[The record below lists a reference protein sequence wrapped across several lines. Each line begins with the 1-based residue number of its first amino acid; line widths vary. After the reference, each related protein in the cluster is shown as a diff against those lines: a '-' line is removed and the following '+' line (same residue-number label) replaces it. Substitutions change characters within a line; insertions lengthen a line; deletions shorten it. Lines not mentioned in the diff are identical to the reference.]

1 MTFHFDASLPAHR
14 AFLDPLREILRQAF
28 AYVGY
33 PAIEASEMAGAIE
46 ALVAQGLPAEHG
58 RGDAAPPHR
67 TRRRPA
73 FMSTS
78 PPRICRSAPP
88 PVGLMDRVSVHAD
101 PGGTRHRFT
110 RHLPGL

>member
-1 MTFHFDASLPAHR
+1 MTFHFEASLPAHR

-46 ALVAQGLPAEHG
+46 ALVAQGLPADLAVARCACG
-58 RGDAAPPHR
+58 SNVTP
-67 TRRRPA
+67 PA

-78 PPRICRSAPP
+78 PRRICRSRRRRSA
-88 PVGLMDRVSVHAD
+88 
-101 PGGTRHRFT
+101 
-110 RHLPGL
+110 

>member
-1 MTFHFDASLPAHR
+1 MIFHFEASLPAHG
-14 AFLDPLREILRQAF
+14 AFLDPLREMLRQAY

-46 ALVAQGLPAEHG
+46 AMVAQGLPAEPG
-58 RGDAAPPHR
+58 RGTLRLRMERDKASFNVDVIAPHLPLN
-67 TRRRPA
+67 
-73 FMSTS
+73 
-78 PPRICRSAPP
+78 PP

-101 PGGTRHRFT
+101 AGGTRHRFT

>member
-1 MTFHFDASLPAHR
+1 MTFHFDASLPASR
-14 AFLDPLREILRQAF
+14 AFLDPLREILRRAF

-46 ALVAQGLPAEHG
+46 ALVAQGLPAEQG
-58 RGDAAPPHR
+58 RGMLRLRIERDATSLHVDVTAPHLPLN
-67 TRRRPA
+67 
-73 FMSTS
+73 
-78 PPRICRSAPP
+78 PP

-101 PGGTRHRFT
+101 QGGTRHRFT

>member
-1 MTFHFDASLPAHR
+1 MTFHFDASLPANR

-33 PAIEASEMAGAIE
+33 PAIEASEMAGAVE
-46 ALVAQGLPAEHG
+46 ALVGQGMPAEGG
-58 RGDAAPPHR
+58 RGVLRLRLERDATSFHVDVTAPHLPL
-67 TRRRPA
+67 T
-73 FMSTS
+73 
-78 PPRICRSAPP
+78 PP

-110 RHLPGL
+110 RHLQGL

>member
-14 AFLDPLREILRQAF
+14 AFLDPLREILRQAY

-33 PAIEASEMAGAIE
+33 PAIEASEMAGAVE
-46 ALVAQGLPAEHG
+46 ALVAQGLPAEPG
-58 RGDAAPPHR
+58 RGTLRVRVERDASSFHVDVTAPHLPL
-67 TRRRPA
+67 
-73 FMSTS
+73 S
-78 PPRICRSAPP
+78 PP